1 MLFVSQAEG
10 GWECRTCSIRFPPRC
25 HPKLFEGAAPAL
37 CRLAAAA
44 ELVERCASIIK
55 GDRSALMDRE
65 RDGLDLF
72 APCTSGDGHLARVK
86 AHMSLLDADGR
97 EGAERGEV

>member
-1 MLFVSQAEG
+1 MRFRLPIGSG
-10 GWECRTCSIRFPPRC
+10 GGGREYRECRTCSTRFPRRC
-25 HPKLFEGAAPAL
+25 HQKLFEDAAPAL

-65 RDGLDLF
+65 RDGLNLF
-72 APCTSGDGHLARVK
+72 APCPSSDGYLARVK
-86 AHMSLLDADGR
+86 AHMPLLDADGR
-97 EGAERGEV
+97 EG